1 MTALHASVPCTKNQY
16 TFTSESVSE
25 GHPDK
30 VCDQIADSILDAY
43 LRQSGYSKVAC
54 ETLCTKNQVV
64 LSGEISSPVDRKID
78 VIPLVRKVI
87 SDIGYTNPNLG
98 FDANCQILNLLHSQE
113 TALMENQGAGD
124 QGLMFGY
131 ACDQTRQL
139 MPAPITMA
147 HKLLQ
152 NLARL
157 RKNGTIANILPDAK
171 SQVSMLFCGRKPV
184 ALQNVVISTHHL
196 PLSEAQFSDLKQEIT
211 ELVIRPTV
219 AEMESDSHCTFRAE
233 DYEIKINPLGMWEDG
248 GPASDTDLTGRK
260 IIVDTY
266 GGWAQHGGGSFSGKD
281 ASKVDRSASYMA
293 RHIAKSVVGSGLA
306 EECLLQFSFVIGE
319 AEPVS
324 LMVDTFGSGKMSD
337 MELEKLIRSSFDLT
351 VKGIIE
357 YLDLRRPCYLPT
369 AAYGHFG
376 RDDGNFTWE
385 KVKALK

>member
-1 MTALHASVPCTKNQY
+1 
-16 TFTSESVSE
+16 
-25 GHPDK
+25 
-30 VCDQIADSILDAY
+30 
-43 LRQSGYSKVAC
+43 
-54 ETLCTKNQVV
+54 
-64 LSGEISSPVDRKID
+64 
-78 VIPLVRKVI
+78 
-87 SDIGYTNPNLG
+87 
-98 FDANCQILNLLHSQE
+98 
-113 TALMENQGAGD
+113 
-124 QGLMFGY
+124 
-131 ACDQTRQL
+131 
-139 MPAPITMA
+139 
-147 HKLLQ
+147 
-152 NLARL
+152 
-157 RKNGTIANILPDAK
+157 
-171 SQVSMLFCGRKPV
+171 
-184 ALQNVVISTHHL
+184 
-196 PLSEAQFSDLKQEIT
+196 
-211 ELVIRPTV
+211 
-219 AEMESDSHCTFRAE
+219 MESDSHCTFRAE

-248 GPASDTDLTGRK
+248 GPASDTGLTGRK

>member
-1 MTALHASVPCTKNQY
+1 
-16 TFTSESVSE
+16 
-25 GHPDK
+25 
-30 VCDQIADSILDAY
+30 
-43 LRQSGYSKVAC
+43 
-54 ETLCTKNQVV
+54 
-64 LSGEISSPVDRKID
+64 
-78 VIPLVRKVI
+78 
-87 SDIGYTNPNLG
+87 
-98 FDANCQILNLLHSQE
+98 
-113 TALMENQGAGD
+113 MENQGAGD

-131 ACDQTRQL
+131 ACNQTRQL

-147 HKLLQ
+147 HKLLE

-157 RKNGTIANILPDAK
+157 RKNGMIGNILPDAK

-248 GPASDTDLTGRK
+248 GPASDTGLTGRK

-324 LMVDTFGSGKMSD
+324 LMVDTFGSGSMSD